1 MNITPSTV
9 KIKLDATASRTVLVK
24 PVLTGE
30 PKKGFF
36 VSSVTVEPKS
46 VVIRGLMSDVR
57 KLHIVN
63 TEPLDITDSDGTM
76 TQELN
81 IDTGGV
87 KVTPDI
93 ETVKVT
99 INISGRRR

>member
-1 MNITPSTV
+1 
-9 KIKLDATASRTVLVK
+9 
-24 PVLTGE
+24 
-30 PKKGFF
+30 
-36 VSSVTVEPKS
+36 
-46 VVIRGLMSDVR
+46 VVIRGLRSDVR
-57 KLHIVN
+57 KLNIVN
-63 TEPLDITDSDGTM
+63 TEPLDITDANETM
-76 TQELN
+76 VQELN